1 MRTMNDDPTAA
12 VHRLL
17 VDGQGVPA
25 CKVTRDARILHDL
38 GVDGDD
44 AAELFDE
51 LRKLFGTDFGALE
64 GQWREFFNTEGAS
77 PRAMLFGIPAI
88 IVFGAV
94 SGIMSAVLHWP
105 KPVAVLLALVLLVA
119 SSWLLSRWFG
129 RELRPLTVGGLAQIV
144 EAGRWP
150 DNPGNVR

>member
-1 MRTMNDDPTAA
+1 MDDDPTAA

-25 CKVTRDARILHDL
+25 RKVTRDARIVHDL

-44 AAELFDE
+44 AAELFEE
-51 LRKLFGTDFGALE
+51 LHERFGTDFGALE

-77 PRAMLFGIPAI
+77 PRAILFAIPATI
-88 IVFGAV
+88 IFGAV
-94 SGIMSAVLHWP
+94 AGIISAVLHWP
-105 KPVAVLLALVLLVA
+105 KLVAVLLALLLLVA
-119 SSWLLSRWFG
+119 GSRLLSLWFG

-144 EAGRWP
+144 EAGCWP
-150 DNPGNVR
+150 TDPGNVR